1 MKDQNLTYDYRI
13 YTRFRF
19 KEKINNRSNTS
30 FEEQHPR
37 DERAEYIISPQ
48 YFPPHI
54 QQLTNERDSTA
65 HYSLPISM
73 PLSCNNTK
81 NVQYI
86 NYDFNEQIPSV
97 VHDSPTLIPHYI
109 DDNNNYDCII
119 PTTQYTTSCSI
130 PMQQHINDDSIS
142 QYSSQPSTLT
152 QPFNYNDAETQQ
164 FYDKNPQQPFL
175 NLPLPC
181 EDSNII
187 FRFEIPGLEII
198 INPST
203 FTNDYIIDDPNSQY
217 SSQPQHYIHSNDE
230 THQIYDKNQH
240 QPILNPS
247 FPHDNL
253 HVNSH
258 TYRFDIPGFNITI
271 NPST

>member
-1 MKDQNLTYDYRI
+1 MYEI
-13 YTRFRF
+13 F
-19 KEKINNRSNTS
+19 SS
-30 FEEQHPR
+30 FEEQQSIYPR
-37 DERAEYIISPQ
+37 DERAEYIFSPIISHNTNNDVQ
-48 YFPPHI
+48 YYPPHI
-54 QQLTNERDSTA
+54 QQLTDERDSTA
-65 HYSLPISM
+65 QYSLPISM
-73 PLSCNNTK
+73 PLPCNNNTK

-86 NYDFNEQIPSV
+86 NHDFNEHISSV
-97 VHDSPTLIPHYI
+97 VHDSPTPIPHYI

-130 PMQQHINDDSIS
+130 PMQQHNIDDTIS

-152 QPFNYNDAETQQ
+152 QPFIYNSAETHETQH

-181 EDSNII
+181 DDSNTI

-198 INPST
+198 INPSN
-203 FTNDYIIDDPNSQY
+203 FTNINDPTSQY
-217 SSQPQHYIHSNDE
+217 SSQPQHYIHINDE
-230 THQIYDKNQH
+230 TQQIYDKNQH

-258 TYRFDIPGFNITI
+258 TYIFDIPGFNITI

>member
-1 MKDQNLTYDYRI
+1 MTILSYLIKI
-13 YTRFRF
+13 SIFRFRF

-73 PLSCNNTK
+73 PLS
-81 NVQYI
+81 Y
-86 NYDFNEQIPSV
+86 
-97 VHDSPTLIPHYI
+97 
-109 DDNNNYDCII
+109 DNNNYDCII